1 MPRTHSTVDAAIRL
15 LELFDADHIEWSLTD
30 LAEALNQPT
39 STVHDQL
46 LTLTAS
52 GLLLRVGRGRY
63 QLGWRLLKLASA
75 LYGRL
80 PWYSLAHAAMSR
92 VARGL
97 HLLTFLSVIEGTQVM
112 CIARSVQGRDDAEV
126 MGETRFELPAH
137 ATASG
142 KLLLALTEQP
152 LPPYPQ
158 RFTSQTLMSVT
169 IWKMMAEQIREEGYA
184 QSVDE
189 WAEGT
194 SALAVPICS
203 EEGSLLAALGVSFP
217 SRRIQEKEGILRLL
231 QDTADDLAGEL

>member
-15 LELFDADHIEWSLTD
+15 LELFDADHTEWSLSE
-30 LAEALNQPT
+30 LAAALNQPT

-80 PWYSLAHAAMSR
+80 PWYSVAHAAMSR
-92 VARGL
+92 VARGT
-97 HLLTFLSVIEGTQVM
+97 HLLAFLSVIEGTQVM

-142 KLLLALTEQP
+142 KLLLALTDQD
-152 LPPYPQ
+152 LPPYPK
-158 RFTSQTLMSVT
+158 RFTPQTNTSAAAWAMT
-169 IWKMMAEQIREEGYA
+169 AQHICEEGYA

-203 EEGSLLAALGVSFP
+203 EDGLLLSALGVSFP
-217 SRRIQEKEGILRLL
+217 SRRLPEKDGILRLL
-231 QDTADDLAGEL
+231 QDTADSLIWEL